1 IPGRSGF
8 RFPGFRFRVSLFGGS
23 NLTRLFFVTVS
34 GPNLIPVAVGVA
46 FAFRLIRLYQRRFG
60 RANRLRGPDKG
71 IDGSSGIQFPVS
83 EMETSR

>member
-1 IPGRSGF
+1 S
-8 RFPGFRFRVSLFGGS
+8 GGS

-34 GPNLIPVAVGVA
+34 GSNLIPVAVGVA

-60 RANRLRGPDKG
+60 RANRLHGPDKG
-71 IDGSSGIQFPVS
+71 IDDSSGIQFPVS